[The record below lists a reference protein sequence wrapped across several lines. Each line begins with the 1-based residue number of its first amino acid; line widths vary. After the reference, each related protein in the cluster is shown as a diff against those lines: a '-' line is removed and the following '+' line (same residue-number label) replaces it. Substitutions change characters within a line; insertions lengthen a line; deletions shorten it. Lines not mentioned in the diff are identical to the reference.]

1 MSSISGNSISLDALI
16 KQAMALTKQNA
27 APTATTM
34 SSIFNN
40 GESLPAPNL
49 KTGDLSFS
57 TIQARIFAQIEFG
70 RVFNFIQG
78 PYF

>member
-34 SSIFNN
+34 SSILIMVNP
-40 GESLPAPNL
+40 SLRQ
-49 KTGDLSFS
+49 T
-57 TIQARIFAQIEFG
+57 
-70 RVFNFIQG
+70 
-78 PYF
+78 